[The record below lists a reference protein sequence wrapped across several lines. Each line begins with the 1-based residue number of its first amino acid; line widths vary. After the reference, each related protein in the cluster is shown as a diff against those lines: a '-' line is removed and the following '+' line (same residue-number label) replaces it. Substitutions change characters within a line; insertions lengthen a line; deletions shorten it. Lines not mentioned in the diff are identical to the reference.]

1 MKRQR
6 LAGIEK
12 EISRVISSV
21 LLSEIKNPNI
31 RGLVSVT
38 KVRVTED
45 LKFADTYFSIMPPI
59 ASEGQKTI
67 EREKILEALE
77 EVRGFLR
84 KRIAEEINLRFIP
97 EIRVKLDDS
106 IEHAIH
112 ITKLLNDLKG
122 S

>member
-59 ASEGQKTI
+59 TSEGQRTI

-84 KRIAEEINLRFIP
+84 KRIAEEINLRFVP
-97 EIRVKLDDS
+97 EVRVKLDDS

>member
-21 LLSEIKNPNI
+21 LFSEIKNPNI

-59 ASEGQKTI
+59 VSEGQKPV

-77 EVRGFLR
+77 EVRGFFR
-84 KRIAEEINLRFIP
+84 KRIAEEINLRFVP
-97 EIRVKLDDS
+97 EVRVKLDDS

-122 S
+122 L

>member
-1 MKRQR
+1 MRRQR

-21 LLSEIKNPNI
+21 LFTEIKNPNI
-31 RGLVSVT
+31 KGLVSVT
-38 KVRVTED
+38 KVHVTED

-59 ASEGQKTI
+59 AEEGAK
-67 EREKILEALE
+67 EVDKEKVFAALE
-77 EVRGFLR
+77 EIRGFLR
-84 KRIAEEINLRFIP
+84 KRIAEEIDLRFIP

-112 ITKLLNDLKG
+112 ITKILNDLKG

>member
-1 MKRQR
+1 MRRQR

-21 LLSEIKNPNI
+21 LFTEVKNPNI
-31 RGLVSVT
+31 KGLVSVT

-45 LKFADTYFSIMPPI
+45 LKFADTYFSILPPI
-59 ASEGQKTI
+59 AGEG
-67 EREKILEALE
+67 EKEVDKEKVFEALE
-77 EVRGFLR
+77 EIRGFLR

>member
-1 MKRQR
+1 MNRQR

-12 EISRVISSV
+12 EISRVVSSV
-21 LLSEIKNPNI
+21 LITEVKNPSI

-45 LKFADTYFSIMPPI
+45 LKFADTYFSIMPPL
-59 ASEGQKTI
+59 AGEGQKTVD
-67 EREKILEALE
+67 REKILAGLE
-77 EVRGFLR
+77 EIRGFLR
-84 KRIAEEINLRFIP
+84 KRIAEEINLRFVP

-112 ITKLLNDLKG
+112 ITKILNDLKG

>member
-1 MKRQR
+1 MRRQR

-21 LLSEIKNPNI
+21 LFTEVKNPNI
-31 RGLVSVT
+31 KGLVSVT

-45 LKFADTYFSIMPPI
+45 LKFADIYFSILLPI
-59 ASEGQKTI
+59 PGEG
-67 EREKILEALE
+67 EREVDKEKVFEALE
-77 EVRGFLR
+77 EIRGFLR

-97 EIRVKLDDS
+97 EIRVKIDDS
-106 IEHAIH
+106 IEYAIH
-112 ITKLLNDLKG
+112 ITKLLNDSKG